1 MVLRSSLTMF
11 VPSRYQTDIFKFLEQ
26 GQGDL
31 LVDAVPGS
39 GKTTTCVE
47 AANRIN
53 ESSSIFLAFNKHIAQ
68 ELGSRLTNM
77 KTKTIHALGLGS
89 LGFRDAKIE
98 AYKYHGLVREFLKDK
113 ALSSEE
119 SALTQTRIISLLSL
133 TQLTLTDSTNPK
145 ALQTVANHYGL
156 DQTDWQFVSAA
167 VAPILEKG
175 KQIAPQV
182 IDFND
187 MVWLPYVLER
197 YPDPNRWVFVDEA
210 QDLNPAQLDLVMKA
224 RRQGGR
230 IIFVGDKRQA
240 IYGFTGADTQSIQ
253 TIIDR
258 TKASTL
264 PLSIC
269 YRCPKSHIAL
279 ANEVYET
286 IEPRPNAPDGVVQTI
301 AMEDVIG
308 LVRKEDLILCRT
320 NAPLVSLC
328 FELIK
333 ARIPAKVRGKDI
345 GTQLAS
351 ILKQLQKA
359 GSFPIQQLPER
370 LSDYYQHQVKLR
382 AGQDNAD
389 MALVSIHDRV
399 ETIKAIYASR
409 KPNHIQELY

>member
-26 GQGDL
+26 RQGDL

-253 TIIDR
+253 TH
-258 TKASTL
+258 T
-264 PLSIC
+264 C
-269 YRCPKSHIAL
+269 
-279 ANEVYET
+279 
-286 IEPRPNAPDGVVQTI
+286 
-301 AMEDVIG
+301 IG
-308 LVRKEDLILCRT
+308 
-320 NAPLVSLC
+320 
-328 FELIK
+328 
-333 ARIPAKVRGKDI
+333 
-345 GTQLAS
+345 
-351 ILKQLQKA
+351 
-359 GSFPIQQLPER
+359 
-370 LSDYYQHQVKLR
+370 
-382 AGQDNAD
+382 
-389 MALVSIHDRV
+389 
-399 ETIKAIYASR
+399 
-409 KPNHIQELY
+409 